1 MLVKIWGKENTYPL
15 LVGGKTCTVTME
27 ISGCFLRK
35 LGIELP
41 QDPAKLVLV
50 IYPKASTAST
60 ASTAFTAFSRDT

>member
-1 MLVKIWGKENTYPL
+1 MLVKIWRKENTYPL

-41 QDPAKLVLV
+41 QDPVKLVLV

-60 ASTAFTAFSRDT
+60 ASTAFSRDT